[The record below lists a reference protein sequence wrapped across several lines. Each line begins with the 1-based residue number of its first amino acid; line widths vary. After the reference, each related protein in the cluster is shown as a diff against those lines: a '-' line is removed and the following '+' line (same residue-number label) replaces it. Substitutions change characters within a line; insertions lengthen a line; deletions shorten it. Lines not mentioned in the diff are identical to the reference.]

1 MQEDYSLVKIFSA
14 DLQIGQAEKFE
25 FSTKGYSNIA
35 GIMVSGKAETSLI
48 FNKDSTLVIHSI
60 GLDTD
65 KSVKPN
71 SRVHEYKHE
80 IKDELIK
87 GTVIKKD
94 TAGKVSVYFKLK

>member
-1 MQEDYSLVKIFSA
+1 MQV
-14 DLQIGQAEKFE
+14 GQAEKFE
-25 FSTKGYSNIA
+25 FYTKGYSNIA
-35 GIMVSGKAETSLI
+35 GIMVSGKAEASLV

-60 GLDTD
+60 ELDAD

-71 SRVHEYKHE
+71 SRVHQYKHE

-94 TAGKVSVYFKLK
+94 TAGKVSVYFNIK